1 MKEILSVKSCREKS
15 WWQEE
20 ICEEDLSIPR
30 FVCSLFTEGD
40 IFGAKKKKKQ
50 KKIKQYNGAAIH
62 SFNDLKI
69 GDYVVHENHGL
80 GIYQGIEKIEK
91 DHVTKDY
98 LKVAYAA
105 GSNLYVP
112 ATSLEVLQ
120 NMREVM
126 PKFQS

>member
-1 MKEILSVKSCREKS
+1 MEKKDIDWS
-15 WWQEE
+15 N
-20 ICEEDLSIPR
+20 IG
-30 FVCSLFTEGD
+30 FGD
-40 IFGAKKKKKQ
+40 YPVSYTHLDVYKRQ
-50 KKIKQYNGAAIH
+50 KQYNGAAIH

-91 DHVTKDY
+91 DHGTKDY

-112 ATSLEVLQ
+112 ATSLEAVSYTHLVSV
-120 NMREVM
+120 R
-126 PKFQS
+126 